1 MRFSL
6 LQMNL
11 HHYYVDVSTLGRQKT
26 DPTGQHKL
34 MPTCCLLFI
43 PLTRISN
50 DPGPLKYCYPLGTC
64 LTSHLGFL
72 EQDPSLLWKPLTKNS
87 PFAFNSFT
95 LRREEE
101 EWPEAT
107 SFLFGPAC
115 LSKGNKKQQK
125 WQRRWIPS
133 SLHINLFFWLFYL
146 FIYLFILFFQF
157 ILQLEMFWDF
167 INNFPAWQRDPRDPA
182 MSPSS
187 HLGASG
193 EWQISWMFSHIP
205 EAQARNICL
214 FLPFLQTAPRRKGGR
229 QVRIWKANTQLALSH

>member
-26 DPTGQHKL
+26 DPIGQHKL

-50 DPGPLKYCYPLGTC
+50 DPGPLKHCYPLGTC
-64 LTSHLGFL
+64 LASHLGFL

-101 EWPEAT
+101 AWPEAT

-133 SLHINLFFWLFYL
+133 SLHINLFFCCC
-146 FIYLFILFFQF
+146 FIYSF
-157 ILQLEMFWDF
+157 
-167 INNFPAWQRDPRDPA
+167 
-182 MSPSS
+182 
-187 HLGASG
+187 
-193 EWQISWMFSHIP
+193 
-205 EAQARNICL
+205 ICL
-214 FLPFLQTAPRRKGGR
+214 FYFSNLFCSWKRSGISSTTSQLDNETLVTQQWVPVPTWVPLESDKSLGCALTSQKHRPGTSVCSFLSFRLPRGEREAGK
-229 QVRIWKANTQLALSH
+229 